1 MPEMQTHILLIWESA
16 AYKIYQMG
24 QGIQEWT
31 K

>member
-1 MPEMQTHILLIWESA
+1 MRNLYDQKLVPLPHNSNL
-16 AYKIYQMG
+16 QMG